1 MQKLSSTIVLLTL
14 LSACASPEVV
24 DERELGDENLSC
36 SQIKQEIAE
45 AENFE
50 KQARKEKGVTGT
62 NVAAAVFF
70 WPAMLVTYS
79 NAEEAIDAAENR
91 KKRLVSIGETKGC
104 TL

>member
-1 MQKLSSTIVLLTL
+1 MQKLSSSIVLLTL

-50 KQARKEKGVTGT
+50 KQARKEKEYPSCRNGRYGQQSS
-62 NVAAAVFF
+62 
-70 WPAMLVTYS
+70 Y
-79 NAEEAIDAAENR
+79 R
-91 KKRLVSIGETKGC
+91 G
-104 TL
+104 

>member
-1 MQKLSSTIVLLTL
+1 MQKLSSSIVLLTL

-50 KQARKEKGVTGT
+50 KQAR
-62 NVAAAVFF
+62 
-70 WPAMLVTYS
+70 
-79 NAEEAIDAAENR
+79 
-91 KKRLVSIGETKGC
+91 
-104 TL
+104 